1 MRQILD
7 GTKTGQ
13 NYGYIYQRTLSYIH
27 PSVNTLN
34 TCAKVHVCPEMDK
47 DSVLNLSLS
56 IPFCRMAI

>member
-13 NYGYIYQRTLSYIH
+13 NNGNISQRTLSCIY
-27 PSVNTLN
+27 PVVNILN

-56 IPFCRMAI
+56 IPFCRMVI